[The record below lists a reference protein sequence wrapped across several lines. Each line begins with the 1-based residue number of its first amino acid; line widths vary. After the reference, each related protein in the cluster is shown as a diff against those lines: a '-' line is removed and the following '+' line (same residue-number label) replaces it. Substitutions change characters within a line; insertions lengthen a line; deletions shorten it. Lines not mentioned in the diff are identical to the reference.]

1 MQAKSNKLG
10 GRIWFNIILFGFM
23 GQIAWSVEN
32 MYFNTFLYNSVYN
45 GASQNAVNG
54 SLDVMSAI
62 SAMVAFSAATAVITT
77 FFAGTLSDKTGKRKW
92 FISIGYILWGIVT
105 ASFGLISRDNT
116 ASLFGLTDEVK
127 ILTATVCIVIVMD
140 CVMTFMGSTGNDA
153 AFNAWVTDVT
163 NTKNRA
169 TVESVLALMPLLAT
183 AVVMGLAGAVTGIG
197 YSVFFLA
204 LGAIVTVCGVLG
216 CFTLKDKKI
225 EPDRKTAY
233 FQNLIYGFRPHV
245 VRENK
250 RLYLALAAVCISSTA
265 FQVFFPYL
273 FIYLGNVLDFSLDSV
288 LASLTTGTI
297 VAAAV
302 VIVVAVEIGRA
313 SCRER
318 V

>member
-153 AFNAWVTDVT
+153 AFNRCYQHKKPRNGGKCVGAD
-163 NTKNRA
+163 
-169 TVESVLALMPLLAT
+169 
-183 AVVMGLAGAVTGIG
+183 AVACHGSCNGACGRCYG
-197 YSVFFLA
+197 HRLFCVF
-204 LGAIVTVCGVLG
+204 LGARRNCDSL
-216 CFTLKDKKI
+216 
-225 EPDRKTAY
+225 RRAW
-233 FQNLIYGFRPHV
+233 
-245 VRENK
+245 
-250 RLYLALAAVCISSTA
+250 
-265 FQVFFPYL
+265 L
-273 FIYLGNVLDFSLDSV
+273 FY
-288 LASLTTGTI
+288 T
-297 VAAAV
+297 
-302 VIVVAVEIGRA
+302 
-313 SCRER
+313 
-318 V
+318 

>member
-54 SLDVMSAI
+54 SLDVIRRNQRYGRVQRGNSGHYNL
-62 SAMVAFSAATAVITT
+62 
-77 FFAGTLSDKTGKRKW
+77 FAGTLSDKTGKRKW
-92 FISIGYILWGIVT
+92 FISIGYILWGIIT

-116 ASLFGLTDEVK
+116 AALFGLTDEVK
-127 ILTATVCIVIVMD
+127 ILTVTVCLVIVMD

-216 CFTLKDKKI
+216 CFTLKDKKSSPT
-225 EPDRKTAY
+225 EKQP
-233 FQNLIYGFRPHV
+233 
-245 VRENK
+245 
-250 RLYLALAAVCISSTA
+250 ISK
-265 FQVFFPYL
+265 
-273 FIYLGNVLDFSLDSV
+273 I
-288 LASLTTGTI
+288 
-297 VAAAV
+297 
-302 VIVVAVEIGRA
+302 
-313 SCRER
+313 
-318 V
+318 

>member
-116 ASLFGLTDEVK
+116 AVLFGLTDEVK
-127 ILTATVCIVIVMD
+127 ILTATVC
-140 CVMTFMGSTGNDA
+140 
-153 AFNAWVTDVT
+153 
-163 NTKNRA
+163 
-169 TVESVLALMPLLAT
+169 
-183 AVVMGLAGAVTGIG
+183 
-197 YSVFFLA
+197 
-204 LGAIVTVCGVLG
+204 
-216 CFTLKDKKI
+216 
-225 EPDRKTAY
+225 
-233 FQNLIYGFRPHV
+233 
-245 VRENK
+245 
-250 RLYLALAAVCISSTA
+250 RL
-265 FQVFFPYL
+265 
-273 FIYLGNVLDFSLDSV
+273 
-288 LASLTTGTI
+288 
-297 VAAAV
+297 
-302 VIVVAVEIGRA
+302 
-313 SCRER
+313 
-318 V
+318 